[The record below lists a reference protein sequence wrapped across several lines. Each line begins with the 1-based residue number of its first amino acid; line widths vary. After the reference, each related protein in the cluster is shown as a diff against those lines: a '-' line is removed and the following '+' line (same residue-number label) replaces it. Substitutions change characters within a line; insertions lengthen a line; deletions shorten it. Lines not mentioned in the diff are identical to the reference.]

1 MMRPKIGPVEDEF
14 TRVLFAEDEL
24 GAVIRA
30 HIMIEAQMNEIVEGL
45 VFDPRNLPNLR
56 FEQRVPLLIA
66 LGAAEDLLGPL
77 SELGRIRNAFGH
89 RIDTKLTE
97 AMVDKWFNSFSEG
110 DRAMME
116 RANEKTRTDLG
127 QPPAKL
133 AQHDAK
139 SKFILIAVGLR
150 QILRQMQ
157 ADLRA
162 RRKAT

>member
-1 MMRPKIGPVEDEF
+1 MRPEIGPVEDEF
-14 TRVLFAEDEL
+14 IRVLFAQDEL
-24 GAVIRA
+24 GAVVRA
-30 HIMIEAQMNEIVEGL
+30 HIMIEAQVNKLIEGL

-56 FEQRVPLLIA
+56 FEQRARLMVA
-66 LGAAEDLLGPL
+66 LGASEDLLEPL
-77 SELGRIRNAFGH
+77 AELGRIRNAFGH
-89 RIDTKLTE
+89 RLDTKITE
-97 AMVDKWFNSFSEG
+97 AMVDKWFKLFSES

-133 AQHDAK
+133 AEHDPK

-157 ADLRA
+157 ADLHA
-162 RRKAT
+162 RKTAT